1 MTDLIGVLLG
11 IALLVAGRRLFW
23 LFVGALGFIAGLQ
36 IASLIPNISEGT
48 ALVIALIAGVAFA
61 LLAIFLQ
68 RLAVGIA
75 GFLAGGFIFT
85 TLAARLGLE
94 GLSNWV
100 IYIVGGLIGIALVML
115 LFDWAL
121 IVFSSSAGATLILQS
136 FPSQTVA
143 AGVIYFIL
151 ILAGILVQGFGPRW
165 VARRRTTRPPR

>member
-23 LFVGALGFIAGLQ
+23 LFIGALGFVAGLQ
-36 IASLIPNISEGT
+36 IASLLPNISEGT
-48 ALVIALIAGVAFA
+48 ALVIGLIAGIAFA
-61 LLAIFLQ
+61 LLGIFLQ

-94 GLSNWV
+94 GLSPWV
-100 IYIVGGLIGIALVML
+100 IYLIGGLIGIGLVML

-121 IVFSSSAGATLILQS
+121 IVLSSIAGATLILQS

-143 AGVIYFIL
+143 GGVIFLIL
-151 ILAGILVQGFGPRW
+151 ILAGIIIQGLGPRW
-165 VARRRTTRPPR
+165 VARRRTRTR